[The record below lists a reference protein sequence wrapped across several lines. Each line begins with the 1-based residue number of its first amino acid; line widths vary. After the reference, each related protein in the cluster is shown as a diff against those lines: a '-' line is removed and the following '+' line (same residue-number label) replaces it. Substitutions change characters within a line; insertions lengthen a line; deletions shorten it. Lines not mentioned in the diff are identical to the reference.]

1 VHIHPQIS
9 KHNLNIPST
18 SSVLLAAPIRSAS
31 IIIRIQAVLV
41 HLTKTLTKYFWLS
54 QEITSIVVSIVK
66 EENIVSVLAEVG
78 EEWGKR

>member
-1 VHIHPQIS
+1 
-9 KHNLNIPST
+9 
-18 SSVLLAAPIRSAS
+18 
-31 IIIRIQAVLV
+31 V